1 MARLPKLLPVIL
13 AMGLFGPLAGRT
25 VAGEPLASG
34 QLQVQGTRLTLYQ
47 DGDTNDA
54 EQTINVGE
62 AAAVRTC
69 YGGTDAA
76 CGAVEPGDPR
86 VAGLLVLAE
95 LRGPELPEPVAY
107 QTVPGGSFALPG
119 FQQEGDYLLV
129 NIRLVRADTHE
140 LVGLAEPAAAVL
152 HVRQILLASATVTR
166 LTLADL
172 EARGITL
179 SQQNFQAYNFAVGFA
194 IQGSIVS
201 IDMPVVFEGA
211 GVVGLLS
218 PPSVSLEGVPEDLRP
233 VVGRWQPPQIVPFSL
248 ELTGEGG
255 LERED
260 EETGG
265 PPDYPL
271 FGAIVIPGTISFLN
285 QFFDAKLI
293 VANGAPA
300 DSGAVL
306 SNVTGTLRLPSG
318 NVLRLAQTDP
328 PVMAGQAVP
337 VVGAEGVRSL
347 QAGKQGTAAWT
358 VEGLTAGTHALRIDI
373 AADLERPGRS
383 ILPLAGSTQA
393 AVEVVDA
400 RFHLTFSHPDVVRED
415 EDYSLFVTV
424 TNMSRAEQSLI
435 TVAIEDQR
443 ITGAHKAAELADPER
458 CTLNPLQCTIQT
470 LLPGQSETLEF
481 RLVADIT
488 GEVVA
493 TTYQSTSVNA
503 QGSIQLRT
511 GVGLLGIPLSPA
523 SLILPRFSDRLKT
536 PFLPSDGFHRA
547 NMRFLGLAY
556 SLAVAPAG
564 TAPNGLPHV
573 IKSDVQRQAVNLAEA
588 GQRTWLGD
596 ETLRSLEVLALD
608 LLGNRHPLE
617 EMDALRRAIGQ
628 KLGPASQASSLGEV
642 IRTFQQEQNLDA
654 MDLFS
659 HFVETAS
666 YCPPFV
672 AVALSPSSNALR
684 PELEIRRSVPS
695 GQQVLAFAS
704 DQASAVRSLPYGEI
718 LAIQGYPGGPASA
731 ELAIVGHA
739 SSEAQGEPYQL
750 VLRNLTDQPQAGT
763 LELIVPDGDSGTF
776 RRVSYGAIEVPPHTV
791 FVVVVGSAVPSSG
804 GFSILRPDGSVPA
817 GVPSPVVSPVVLSPF
832 KLIGSRQDFSG
843 TSTSD
848 RYSYGMAVTY
858 LFNRPPAKT
867 LATNPA
873 AFGIRSS
880 FSGLD
885 VNSVPV
891 SRTSTK
897 VGRAAFF
904 QDDERVVILRYSS
917 PVSALLE
924 GGDPLVVHEHMLD
937 TEAIRDR
944 WDNALDDAGSPV
956 NIEVSP
962 LHTGALVDGR
972 VVHGTGQPAAGAT
985 VQLLRVRRTERG
997 GNVMDVV
1004 AEQITGADG
1013 GFYFDFIEEPARH
1026 GRVEPGFFLRA
1037 TVPPGA
1043 DPVLEPAQVSEVN
1056 SIVRLYN
1063 RLAHVNIALL
1073 GRGHLTGHL
1082 RYLGGSPVVGGT
1094 VTAVSTLFREM
1105 KSVAVGEDGVFTIG
1119 GMPVGPITL
1128 TGSDQDQF
1136 RVFATV
1142 GIERPGDTVNVE
1154 LEIQREEEKP
1164 PTFGE
1169 VAGVVRLLLA
1179 DGSTAPVGGADVA
1192 VYAQG
1197 GVVGTSTTGTD
1208 GSFWVSKVPTGQ
1220 VTIQAAS
1227 WQVSRS
1233 PALTDVN
1240 LSEGQVARV
1249 TLTLAQNPVR
1259 SVTGRVL
1266 LADPVG
1272 GGLVPVQGAAVFI
1285 EGPGTFSYSLPD
1297 GTFRLDGVPG
1307 QGGGAPA
1314 YRLKAIDTQRK
1325 LQGEVPLPL
1334 ILPDSPEVI
1343 QAPDI
1348 ILEEMT
1354 GGVDGVVLDPLGRPC
1369 GGVKVVIFPY
1379 AEKSAGADGRFSF
1392 DRIGI
1397 GQQTVVAHVGNGLM
1411 PGKIGY
1417 FGEATTRV
1425 VFAGHRSFVTVRL
1438 RGGGAVSLV
1447 TKTATSPGIMSM
1459 VAYNMTWY
1467 NARRY
1472 EIGGMPEWKE
1482 ASTDQ
1487 NGRLELAVP
1496 VGRYSIR
1503 AYNPFHG
1510 LREIVSD
1517 VEYPGQVKTHEIVF
1531 QELSTVRGVVVDV
1544 DGATPVPGA
1553 EVSMATSTLL
1563 PQKQYADALGR
1574 FQYELVPP
1582 GNVVV
1587 TAKAT
1592 IGTVER
1598 VGRQTTGSQQP
1609 GQTFDVTVRLKAQGT
1624 VVGQVVQ
1631 RTGDQ
1636 LVPVANAHFYV
1647 SEHEFPF
1654 RTLPGRSEWLFT
1666 DDDGRFSVSHVF
1678 AGRVTVTA
1686 RHPELH
1692 NEQGSAEG
1700 VLTTDWEVVDVGQV
1714 EIKHEVGSIIVTV
1727 RDPASGAVVPDCQ
1740 VSLGVD
1746 KTVTDADGRARF
1758 DALSLWTH
1766 DIYAF
1771 HAPTGRSGLARGVSL
1786 STPGQVL
1793 EVTVYLEARGEVQ
1806 GHVFDDVGKTQPVPG
1821 ASVSLTGG
1829 GVGGS
1834 LTALATTSGVPE
1846 TLGHFEFGGIPAG
1859 HFDLMAWTSTSQR
1872 KARGSVELTATAP
1885 LGVVDLVFER
1895 IGDLNIRV
1903 FEKLQAG
1910 LAELNPSGHVLSVS
1924 VVQDCI
1930 SLPLRCAYAF
1940 TQVEPGVPAPN
1951 HLFQFADLLTDRA
1964 VDVSVEEYDG
1974 EQRRGHLYLASI
1986 ADGQGTTSNPIP
1998 VVLEPR
2004 GVVRVAVRDAA
2015 GNLIPGVPVV
2025 VALASSRWS
2034 TTVMTGSDGKATAL
2048 GVPAG
2053 QLSVSASLAGQSA
2066 TASAFLEFDDQI
2078 LDVSVQLSA
2087 AASAHGIVY
2096 QPVSG
2101 DHVGAG
2107 TTLVPQPRALATLHD
2122 AQGQSHVAIAG
2133 DDGVYHFSGLPLGTY
2148 SLEICDYTCEAVARV
2163 AGVLS
2168 GPHGTD
2174 QELPAVV
2181 LDAVPPQVLAINPA
2195 PGLEGVSRVA
2205 AVEIVFSELLEPSVL
2220 PVGSASGLFSVTS
2233 VSGTTP
2239 AGLWT
2244 AMEDA
2249 EGRQVVRFE
2258 PSAPYENLTWYGVT
2272 IAGGQQGVR
2281 DRSGRLLKQFGNV
2294 GSSFKTSDTIGPA
2307 VIGTEPSLL
2316 RPVPPLGTIRVDFNE
2331 AVVVGDEGLDGDGT
2345 DDAAEL
2351 FWERN
2356 DGVGGVAWQVYPV
2369 ALYLTRGGFSLA
2381 VQPHTGLDLTGDT
2394 GRRYLRVEHV
2404 DDSRGNPMPAWERT
2418 FRIYDSHP
2426 PVVAVSFPAGAP
2438 TGVLSAGTSYSL
2450 IPVLSELD
2458 DLSPLNPGGDVDRV
2472 EYFLSEPMVGA
2483 VPAYSAVTWP
2493 FAFGFV
2499 AAYSGSGT
2507 DPSPLSVWVRVTDTS
2522 TNQSNLARLDMQVLP
2537 NQAPTVGSVV
2547 TTAIVPVP
2555 GAPYPGS
2562 TIRVTVNGPADPDG
2576 ALLTLIVAL
2585 VPVSGG
2591 SPVLALPAQSVA
2603 RPPSGSWT
2611 DLGPLEYDL
2620 VIPLTAAEGTA
2631 LVARVTAID
2640 SRGASGSADSTSFL
2654 VADDQ
2659 APPTIEG
2666 PVARKPG
2673 HPATSLY
2680 YIGET
2685 IVLELRA
2692 RDTETA
2698 VSSVSLSFSEH
2709 FAPQV
2714 ATLVAG
2720 STNLY
2725 RTPELVVPEI
2735 SGEVAITA
2743 TAEAVDFGGN
2753 PASGATTFTISP
2765 TADPYAPVAEWLTP
2779 WEGAAW
2785 PASYTSVIPSQ
2796 AGSWLLLRLRATDLD
2811 LSGGEVVPGGVSS
2824 VKLRG
2829 PVYTVGTI
2837 ELATDWTVATRL
2849 LVDGVPS
2856 DIWELPW
2863 LMPNG
2868 VTAGAWLPFESR
2880 VSDLGANV
2888 VTRSVRMQAAPFR
2901 KVYEGAHTAVLPSD
2915 PMLSPGG
2922 AVAGG
2927 VFLLDGAVVSLYPQ
2941 EVPTL
2946 RSLPALHLYAGGEV
2960 TGETVAAH
2968 PSKLTVPEI
2977 TSPTSP
2983 ILYYPLELQI
2993 SETVGVGH
3001 GASLDV
3007 SSRGL
3012 LGGTPS
3018 QSVALP
3024 GTTPA
3029 QPGAGG
3035 SHGGRGWF
3043 GSPGGWERDDL
3054 LAPGSAYDSVREPHL
3069 PGSGGGW
3076 QDAGPVPGGTGGGVI
3091 RLLAAGA
3098 TVHLAGELVADGG
3111 EGPPTAG
3118 GTGGGA
3124 GGTVF
3129 LDAGRLEGPGHINA
3143 NGGKGQND
3151 QITGGGGGGR
3161 VSIRYR
3167 ELGAGLNLSAN
3178 TSVEGGLHSGGASG
3192 GGGYLGGAGTVFWQ
3206 QVDPVTGQPLGTGN
3220 LLVANPI
3227 GNPAALTPLP
3237 ALGTGEV
3244 LDADPVARTI
3254 TLSVPQVKGEIVGES
3269 VVIGAPG
3276 ESDRVWKI
3284 IGHETVLHGGD
3295 PATKL
3300 TVFAGETD
3308 MQSVAGALAGGQTVT
3323 FLGQSHFASVLVRGA
3338 ARLVT
3343 DGNLEIGDE
3352 TPTLNDRASI
3362 TLSDGARVLLRSEG
3376 PSISLTPN
3384 PAAGSAILVG
3394 SSIAAPWEAGSQVGL
3409 RKVTR
3414 EWALTGGPQVTYFP
3428 TQPTSGGDSGL
3439 TLSVP
3444 STSPPGQATMTL
3456 AALDWAGRTTSLSQS
3471 WQVMPNT
3478 PPTGTV
3484 AFAAGTPTVVYQGAT
3499 VPVQVLAS
3507 DAEGL
3512 AQVGLVVAG
3521 PATATPAVVAVS
3533 GTQATTDFNLTVMP
3547 TADPGASIAV
3557 SAALTDTSGSL
3568 ATVGPLTLSVVA
3580 DTDPPTQSVQSVTPG
3595 AQVLPAETI
3604 RVTMSASD
3612 NSGLASMT
3620 FTLTGAGSANGQEV
3634 RALSGTTSQQTFTK
3648 KVPSDLADGTQVT
3661 LGVVT
3666 ADTCGHTAADSLTF
3680 TVLNDQPPSGTMTV
3694 SPATEVLPNHAVGV
3708 TVNAQDDHGLKVATV
3723 SLSGAHSA
3731 SQSQSHAPTYPTTIQ
3746 FTPSFRLPIGIP
3758 SGGQLH
3764 VDSTLEDSAQRT
3776 TTLPRQT
3783 LTVLPDTVTPTI
3795 QQATPSAGAVVSE
3808 GQLVT
3813 FRFNIQDDVGIET
3826 AALVVGSG
3834 QPLELGANTSQLT
3847 NTTWTG
3853 FVTASWRAPDVEV
3866 ATTVPYE
3873 LTLQDTGGHSASTQ
3887 GTLTVNPVN
3896 NATAPKFTL
3905 DCPGAGDAV
3914 SAGTSR
3920 PLRFSITDTDRIHSY
3935 SIFINGAPLVE
3946 AVTVDATTWDVYQSW
3961 QVPSTAQPGDVFVV
3975 RYEARDYAGNVGF
3988 LELDL
3993 HVPVGW
3999 VLNGSQTVEAQYSEP
4014 IILKSGIFTVPG
4026 DTLTVPALTLVGAV
4040 LQGQTGQSLRVVV
4053 SGDLVVSCGSRI
4065 DHSGRGYEGGNA
4077 SSPNGTAPPE
4087 VASATPDFGGSHG
4100 GVGLGGN
4107 VQGASGEVHDS
4118 VFEPRWAGAGAS
4130 YEDYPTGRGGGAV
4143 LIDARNTVLNGSIEA
4158 RGDSASNQYE
4168 DRAAG
4173 GTIRV
4178 QGQALRGIGTMSA
4191 TGAGSLVY
4199 YTSPHDGAGGGGRVA
4214 LTVADLSGFDPA
4226 TQADASGGCAYSYNA
4241 YNYVNNRGCAG
4252 AGTVFSK
4259 AATDTHGKLL
4269 VRQWPYAS
4277 WTSLTAMPL
4286 IGSHSVG
4293 LVQVDATD
4301 PTALW
4306 IEPADLDA
4314 RFDLGVEGMWVRT
4327 SAGDFRVIGQD
4338 SRRRIKLG
4346 AAAGSVNSGDAFE
4359 GVYKLDSLV
4368 LSGELTVAFSDR
4380 AEIGTVQTN
4389 NGAVYWVNLDDPVV
4403 DLTKIAVSFAG
4414 QHFQVVGQEG
4424 ALSDQT
4430 GLGKLKAKNLSTNVE
4445 VETTGIGS
4453 NGSFTLTLPTDWD
4466 APAEIQL
4473 TAIDSHP
4480 VRPRQATATIGL
4492 LPANTGAPVLQ
4503 PSLIVIRTVGT
4514 FGVEG
4519 QAGAASDP
4527 DGLCLAVATNLTTLE
4542 SKAATPFS
4550 SGSFSVSGL
4559 SGSAGDLIQIAVSD
4573 CHGDPLTTTLT
4584 LGALPAND
4592 GPPTIVSSLVGLY
4605 AATGKFWV
4613 RGQPGAVASLD
4624 GLRSL
4629 QVRNVTRGTSR
4640 GAGYWGSD
4648 GAFAATEAP
4657 LASQAGDLIRLEAS
4671 DDFGAPL
4678 TATADIGALPA
4689 NAGPPAVD
4697 LSRVALQAAGGSLRV
4712 NAQTYAV
4719 MDPDGVTSAV
4729 LKNQTRGFS
4738 ITLTLSNGGF
4748 YVTLPATWL
4757 TGDLVQI
4764 EAKDGHP
4771 AQLTALVDLG
4781 ALPGNAGPPNVD
4793 VSKITV
4799 DTNQGRYRIQGGS
4812 GAVIDPDGIVSVGIR
4827 NVPRAQ
4833 VVSVSFYSGG
4843 SLGLTTLPVDWQ
4855 AGELLQLEA
4864 KDGHPV
4870 PQTAVVD
4877 LGALP
4882 ADAGGPT
4889 IDIAK
4894 VVVGF
4899 QSRRF
4904 RVNGYTGAVLDPDGV
4919 QLVNVVNVT
4928 RNQSVSATQVY
4939 SGGGFSVVTLPV
4951 EWLGGEGLRL
4961 EAKDWHPNP
4970 MTTSADIGT
4979 LPTNAGPPVI
4989 DSGLLHTAATPPTY
5003 TTNTFRGHPGTV
5015 TDPDQPIEI
5024 HLRNLRS
5031 GAEETF
5037 TLANDGG
5044 FLAEFASEPGDTI
5057 EMTATDGHPQ
5067 SQSAMVQFVRNSIPS
5082 VNAVRIEVQY
5092 VGPDA
5097 GRSLGAGYDVTVHGD
5112 AVADE
5117 QPPFSLTF
5125 GRDNNQ
5131 DGEFDA
5137 QFGGGSFTP
5146 GSDAVFRLAGDGPL
5160 PGDRLLVQVE
5170 DSHASERMWKRV
5182 ELGALPPD
5190 NYGPPTIDAGK
5201 VSFRWTG
5208 GVMHMVGSAQA
5219 VVDPD
5224 TPISLLATNSRT
5236 NGSTSGQALADG
5248 SFDLTVEGAEG
5259 DVFLLRAT
5267 DGHTSPLSAEAS
5279 IGPVGT
5285 NTPPA
5290 FSVGRIHYSWISQA
5304 ELRLVG
5310 DPQAVTDVDTPIS
5323 LVATNQTTTTQY
5335 TGQADADGSFN
5346 MAIEGLPG
5354 HEFSLKATDSHPQ
5367 SLFTEI
5373 PIGPVPERVNT
5384 KPVVTL
5390 ARLHLTWVDSV
5401 LHLTGDPEAVV
5412 DPDRPVNLLATNQ
5425 QTGAAVSGEAAAD
5438 GSFDLEV
5445 TGEPGEVFRLKAT
5458 DSHAQPESEDVEAG
5472 SVPDRPD
5479 AAPVIR
5485 PDRISFAKIGGALYL
5500 VGHQQAVVDPDQ
5512 PVMLVARNDVTLAE
5526 YPGQAEADGSFSIPI
5541 QGEGGQAFT
5550 LRATDSQEPALWS
5563 EVSVGTVPWPNTE
5576 PDIDPGLIHLEWVN
5590 GVLHMRGEQ
5599 DAVLDPDAPIQLV
5612 ARNEDSQI
5620 TFNGQVAAEG
5630 AFDLVV
5636 VGETGDLF
5644 TLTATDSHMEPLS
5657 RTEEIGEVP
5666 ERPNTAPQ
5674 VDRAKVRFVH
5684 ESGQPVRIVCDA
5696 GAVVDLDWPVHVE
5709 LFDET
5714 QVGVYVDIWI
5724 DSIEAFEVAV
5734 DAASGDYFKLVATDS
5749 HPQWLATTEEHLGPV
5764 PVPNDSAPQIDTTR
5778 MHLAWDSD
5786 GRLHLAGD
5794 GGAVSDPDQPVTVA
5808 GVDRFTQRAFA
5819 GEAGTGGSFDL
5830 VLEAE
5835 PGHVIVV
5842 RATDGHVQ
5850 PMSSEGDVGFVPDRP
5865 EGSPKVRLER
5875 ISIVNAGANP
5885 IQVVGEPGALDDPD
5899 RPLQV
5904 VVSNTTVS
5912 GDVVGSAAEDGSFS
5926 LTVQAAAGDFLQLA
5940 VTDSQPLTTRA
5951 SLGPVPEPGKP
5962 TLRPGLV
5969 YLHLLGAGFQ
5979 VVGDSG
5985 AVMAGDG
5992 TVTVTVTAESGG
6004 AWTSAVLPDG
6014 SFRVSLPVMSHEQLS
6029 VVARDADSDASN
6041 EVRLEAWVGYDGW
6054 YHLGM
6059 NVAGHSVTKL
6069 SEGRIA
6075 ILDNGQTVTQLVGW
6089 GEVNQDRLLG
6099 GLSAAQ
6105 DVVFNHRLYNPGPP
6119 EDLYRN
6125 LMALDQGSIVGWSQA
6140 GDPAARVKRTL
6151 QLSAAGTLKRANTRG
6166 DEVLV
6171 AGEEPEGLRFFRLGL
6186 PVLDDTSLMLACGG
6200 GVITADLPGVR
6211 RILEL
6216 SAGPGGVVGVVT
6228 DDPSAE
6234 LWLVDVAVPGAVT
6247 SLGTVDLD
6255 GLAVPTWATW
6265 DSGSLILARAG
6276 GQVEIWRWVSS
6287 SGMQLF
6293 ASWQAQEGAPTAAN
6307 FVGDQLFVGL
6317 DSGKIVQVSL
6327 QDPISPLV
6335 IGSSALSGPVVSMS
6349 RDGQVQYVALQGE
6362 LFRDEVSELPPS
6374 VMPERVAWGHGTDG
6388 QSQGRSWVTVAG
6400 GEGDQGWLFDA
6411 RLFWGNG
6418 ELESRIGLY
6427 ERRTINEDLSSPPS
6441 IVGVSNSRVPSS
6453 PYSPW
6458 TTGWRGFDNPRH
6470 LEYSL
6475 GLHFDPPTG
6484 CATNLATAAGS
6495 ATEDLRVI
6503 FTVTAASGQA
6513 DATYGYAVEGS
6524 AETGVTTLPTN
6535 GAVVEL
6541 FLYRNDIVVL
6551 DNGISGW
6558 ATHPDH
6564 NGDQRAPTPIGG
6576 FAAIDLFG
6584 TAPVSKGVLAQ
6595 ERVIAVGGDPLSLAI
6610 VRLTPPTLVP
6620 GNIEITVLRNGQSAT
6635 DVLPNLAGAIVD
6647 LAADGEYIWLLTDQ
6661 NGTYRVYRYHFS
6673 ENPAESPGL
6682 DHEVALAPGATPV
6695 AIGLRQSD
6703 ETHDEGYAVAIVR
6716 QGFGVE
6722 LRGDDLGFLSST
6734 RVPGEAVDFTWDR
6747 WLLLGDFGVAELEGP
6762 NASPAV
6768 SFVKSNAWNPGKAVR
6783 GADRIVTPE
6792 GPTW

>member
-1 MARLPKLLPVIL
+1 MARLPKLLQVVL
-13 AMGLFGPLAGRT
+13 AIGLSGPLASRA
-25 VAGEPLASG
+25 VAGEPLAFG

-47 DGDTNDA
+47 DGNSNDA

-95 LRGPELPEPVAY
+95 LRGPELPDPVAY

-119 FQQEGDYLLV
+119 FQQEGDYWLV
-129 NIRLVRADTHE
+129 NIRLVRADTRE
-140 LVGLAEPAAAVL
+140 LVGLAEPAVAVL

-179 SQQNFQAYNFAVGFA
+179 SQQSFQAYNFAVGFA
-194 IQGSIVS
+194 IQGSIVT

-218 PPSVSLEGVPEDLRP
+218 PPAVSLEGVPEDLRP
-233 VVGRWQPPQIVPFSL
+233 VIGRWQPPQIVPFSL
-248 ELTGEGG
+248 ERTGEGG

-260 EETGG
+260 EEPGG
-265 PPDYPL
+265 PPEYPL

-285 QFFDAKLI
+285 QFFDTKLI

-306 SNVTGTLRLPSG
+306 SNVTGTLRLPPG

-337 VVGAEGVRSL
+337 VVGADGVRSL
-347 QAGKQGTAAWT
+347 QAGRQGTAAWT

-383 ILPLAGSTQA
+383 ILSLAGSTQA

-424 TNMSRAEQSLI
+424 TNMSRADQNLI
-435 TVAIEDQR
+435 AVAIEDER
-443 ITGAHKAAELADPER
+443 ITGAHKATELADPENCTLSPFR
-458 CTLNPLQCTIQT
+458 CTIPT
-470 LLPGQSETLEF
+470 LRPGQSETLEF

-523 SLILPRFSDRLKT
+523 SLILPRFSDRLK
-536 PFLPSDGFHRA
+536 PPYLPVDGFYRA

-564 TAPNGLPHV
+564 SAPNGLPHV
-573 IKSDVQRQAVNLAEA
+573 IKSDVQRQAIDLAEA

-642 IRTFQQEQNLDA
+642 IRTLQQEQNLDA
-654 MDLFS
+654 MALFS
-659 HFVETAS
+659 HLVETAS

-672 AVALSPSSNALR
+672 AAALAPSGTAPR
-684 PELEIRRSVPS
+684 PDLEIRRSVPA
-695 GQQVLAFAS
+695 GQQVLAFPS

-731 ELAIVGHA
+731 ELALVGHV
-739 SSEAQGEPYQL
+739 STQAQGEPYQL
-750 VLRNLTDQPQAGT
+750 VLRNLTDQPQAGS
-763 LELIVPDGDSGTF
+763 LELIVPDGESGAF
-776 RRVSYGAIEVPPHTV
+776 RRVSYGAIDVPPHTV
-791 FVVVVGSAVPSSG
+791 FVVVVGATVPSSG
-804 GFSILRPDGSVPA
+804 GFSILLPDGSAPT
-817 GVPSPVVSPVVLSPF
+817 GVPSPVISPIALAPF

-843 TSTSD
+843 TSTQE

-891 SRTSTK
+891 SKVNTK

-937 TEAIRDR
+937 TNAIRDR

-956 NIEVSP
+956 NIEESP

-972 VVHGTGQPAAGAT
+972 VVHGTGQPAGGAT
-985 VQLLRVRRTERG
+985 VQLLRVRRTKGG

-1004 AEQITGADG
+1004 AEQMTGADG
-1013 GFYFDFIEEPARH
+1013 GFYFDFVEEPTRH
-1026 GRVEPGFFLRA
+1026 GMIEPGFFLRA
-1037 TVPPGA
+1037 IVPAGT
-1043 DPVLEPAQVSEVN
+1043 DPILESAQVSEV
-1056 SIVRLYN
+1056 SSMVRLYN

-1082 RYLGGSPVVGGT
+1082 RYLGGGPVAGGT

-1105 KSVAVGEDGVFTIG
+1105 KSVAVAEDGSFTIG

-1142 GIERPGDTVNVE
+1142 GIEHPGDTVNVE

-1208 GSFWVSKVPTGQ
+1208 GSFWVPKVPTGQ
-1220 VTIQAAS
+1220 VAVQAAS

-1249 TLTLAQNPVR
+1249 TLTLAQSPIR

-1272 GGLVPVQGAAVFI
+1272 GGLTPVQGAAVFI
-1285 EGPGTFSYSLPD
+1285 EGPGTYSYSLPD
-1297 GTFRLDGVPG
+1297 GTYRLDGVPG
-1307 QGGGAPA
+1307 QGSGAPA
-1314 YRLKAIDTQRK
+1314 YQLKAIDTQRK

-1354 GGVDGVVLDPLGRPC
+1354 GGVDGVVLDPLGRPY

-1379 AEKSAGADGRFSF
+1379 AEKSAGADGHFSF
-1392 DRIGI
+1392 DRVGI

-1417 FGEATTRV
+1417 FGEATTSV
-1425 VFAGHRSFVTVRL
+1425 VFAGHRPFVTVRL
-1438 RGGGAVSLV
+1438 RGGGVVSLV
-1447 TKTATSPGIMSM
+1447 TKTATSPGILSM
-1459 VAYNMTWY
+1459 VAYNLTWY
-1467 NARRY
+1467 NVGRY

-1482 ASTDQ
+1482 VSTDQ

-1510 LREIVSD
+1510 MREIVGD
-1517 VEYPGQVKTHEIVF
+1517 VEYPGQLKTHEIVF

-1563 PQKQYADALGR
+1563 PQKQYTDALGR

-1582 GNVVV
+1582 GNVVL

-1598 VGRQTTGSQQP
+1598 VGLQVTGSQQP

-1624 VVGQVVQ
+1624 VTGQVV
-1631 RTGDQ
+1631 RRDGGQ

-1654 RTLPGRSEWLFT
+1654 RVLPGRSEWLFT
-1666 DDDGRFSVSHVF
+1666 DEDGRFSVSHVF

-1692 NEQGSAEG
+1692 NEQGSGEG

-1727 RDPASGAVVPDCQ
+1727 RDPATGAVVPDCQ

-1746 KTVTDADGRARF
+1746 KAVTDADGRARF
-1758 DALSLWTH
+1758 DALSLWPH

-1771 HAPTGRSGLARGVSL
+1771 HAPTGRSGLVRGATL

-1793 EVTVYLEARGEVQ
+1793 EATLYLEARGEVQ
-1806 GHVFDDVGKTQPVPG
+1806 GHVFDDIGKSQPVPG
-1821 ASVSLTGG
+1821 ASVSLTGS

-1859 HFDLMAWTSTSQR
+1859 HFDLLAWTSTSQR
-1872 KARGSVELTATAP
+1872 RARGSVELTATAP

-1895 IGDLNIRV
+1895 IGDLSIRV

-1910 LAELNPSGHVLSVS
+1910 LVELNPASHVLSVS
-1924 VVQDCI
+1924 VVQGCVGPD
-1930 SLPLRCAYAF
+1930 CAYSF

-1974 EQRRGHLYLASI
+1974 EQRRGHVYLASI
-1986 ADGQGTTSNPIP
+1986 ADGQGTASNPIT
-1998 VVLEPR
+1998 VVLDPR
-2004 GVVRVAVRDAA
+2004 GVVRVAVRDAT
-2015 GNLIPGVPVV
+2015 GSLIPGAPVV
-2025 VALASSRWS
+2025 VTLANSRWS
-2034 TTVMTGSDGKATAL
+2034 TTVVTGSDGIATAL

-2053 QLSVSASLAGQSA
+2053 QLSVSASLAGQSG
-2066 TASAFLEFDDQI
+2066 TVSGLLEFDDQV
-2078 LDVSVQLSA
+2078 LEVSVQLSA

-2107 TTLVPQPRALATLHD
+2107 TSLVPQPRALATLHD

-2133 DDGVYHFSGLPLGTY
+2133 DDGVYRFSGLPLGTY
-2148 SLEICDYTCEAVARV
+2148 SLEICDYTCEALARV
-2163 AGVLS
+2163 AGALS

-2174 QELPAVV
+2174 QELPSVV

-2205 AVEIVFSELLEPSVL
+2205 AVEIVFSELLEPSIL
-2220 PVGSASGLFSVTS
+2220 PGGSASGLFSVTS

-2244 AMEDA
+2244 AVEDA

-2281 DRSGRLLKQFGNV
+2281 DRAGRLLKQFGNV

-2331 AVVVGDEGLDGDGT
+2331 AVVIGDEGLDGDGT

-2356 DGVGGVAWQVYPV
+2356 DGAGGVAWQVYPV
-2369 ALYLTRGGFSLA
+2369 VLYLTRGGFSLA
-2381 VQPHTGLDLTGDT
+2381 MQPHTGLDLTGDT
-2394 GRRYLRVEHV
+2394 GRRRLRVDHI
-2404 DDSRGNPMPAWERT
+2404 DDFRGNPMPVWEQI
-2418 FRIYDSHP
+2418 FRIYDSHSP
-2426 PVVAVSFPAGAP
+2426 IVDVSFPAGAP

-2458 DLSPLNPGGDVDRV
+2458 DLSPQNPGGDVDRV

-2483 VPAYSAVTWP
+2483 VPAYTAVTYP
-2493 FAFGFV
+2493 FAFTFV
-2499 AAYSGSGT
+2499 AAYGGSGT
-2507 DPSPLSVWVRVTDTS
+2507 DPSPLSIWVRVTDTS
-2522 TNQSNLARLDMQVLP
+2522 TNQSNLARLDMQTLP
-2537 NQAPTVGSVV
+2537 NQAPTIGSVV
-2547 TTAIVPVP
+2547 AAAMAPVS

-2562 TIRVTVNGPADPDG
+2562 TIRVTVAGSADPDG
-2576 ALLTLIVAL
+2576 ALLTVVVAL
-2585 VPVSGG
+2585 VPASGG
-2591 SPVLALPAQSVA
+2591 NPVAILPAQSVA
-2603 RPPSGSWT
+2603 RPPSGSWA
-2611 DLGPLEYDL
+2611 DMSPLEYDL

-2631 LVARVTAID
+2631 LIARATVTD
-2640 SRGASGSADSTSFL
+2640 SRGASGSADSISFL
-2654 VADDQ
+2654 VVDDQ

-2714 ATLVAG
+2714 ATLIAG

-2743 TAEAVDFGGN
+2743 TAEAADFGGN
-2753 PASGATTFTISP
+2753 VASGATTFTISP

-2785 PASYTSVIPSQ
+2785 PASYTSVIPTQ

-2811 LSGGEVVPGGVSS
+2811 LGGGEVVPGSISS
-2824 VKLRG
+2824 VKVRG
-2829 PVYTVGTI
+2829 PVNNAGTI
-2837 ELATDWTVATRL
+2837 ELATDWTGATRL

-2863 LMPNG
+2863 LIPDG
-2868 VTAGAWLPFESR
+2868 VTAGTWLPFEAR

-2915 PMLSPGG
+2915 SMLGPGG

-2941 EVPTL
+2941 EGPTL
-2946 RSLPALHLYAGGEV
+2946 RLLPALHLYAGGEV
-2960 TGETVAAH
+2960 TGETVGAH

-3012 LGGTPS
+3012 LGSTPS
-3018 QSVALP
+3018 QSVVLP

-3054 LAPGSAYDSVREPHL
+3054 LAPGSVYDSVREPHL

-3076 QDAGPVPGGTGGGVI
+3076 QDAGSVPGGTGGGVI

-3098 TVHLAGELVADGG
+3098 TVHLAGELIADGG
-3111 EGPPTAG
+3111 EGPLTAG
-3118 GTGGGA
+3118 GAGGGA

-3129 LDAGRLEGPGHINA
+3129 LDAGRLEGSGRVSA
-3143 NGGKGQND
+3143 NGGRGHSNNL
-3151 QITGGGGGGR
+3151 TGGGGGGR
-3161 VSIRYR
+3161 ISVRYR
-3167 ELGAGLNLSAN
+3167 ELGAGLALSAN
-3178 TSVEGGLHSGGASG
+3178 TSVAGGQNDQGHSW
-3192 GGGYLGGAGTVFWQ
+3192 GGAGTVFWQ
-3206 QVDPVTGQPLGTGN
+3206 RLDSVTGQPLGSGN
-3220 LLVANPI
+3220 LLVAN
-3227 GNPAALTPLP
+3227 GSAYPAALTPLP

-3244 LDADPVARTI
+3244 VDVDPVARTI
-3254 TLSVPQVKGEIVGES
+3254 TLPVPQMEGEIVGES
-3269 VVIGAPG
+3269 VVVGIVG
-3276 ESDRVWKI
+3276 EPDRVWEI
-3284 IGHETVLHGGD
+3284 TGQETVLHEGN
-3295 PATKL
+3295 PATRL
-3300 TVFAGETD
+3300 AVLADEASV
-3308 MQSVAGALAGGQTVT
+3308 QSVAGALAGGQTVT
-3323 FLGQSHFASVLVRGA
+3323 FLGRSHFASVSARGA

-3343 DGNLEIGDE
+3343 DDDLEIGDE

-3362 TLSDGARVLLRSEG
+3362 TLADGARVLLRSEG

-3384 PAAGSAILVG
+3384 PAAGSAVLVG
-3394 SSIAAPWEAGSQVGL
+3394 SSIAAPWTAGSQIGL
-3409 RKVTR
+3409 RKVTQ
-3414 EWALTGGPQVTYFP
+3414 EWALAGGPQVTYFP
-3428 TQPTSGGDSGL
+3428 TQPASGGDSGCR
-3439 TLSVP
+3439 LSIPP
-3444 STSPPGQATMTL
+3444 SAPPGQATSTHTVT
-3456 AALDWAGRTTSLSQS
+3456 DWAGRSSSISSS
-3471 WQVMPNT
+3471 WQVQSNS
-3478 PPTGTV
+3478 PPTGSLAFAPGAPAV
-3484 AFAAGTPTVVYQGAT
+3484 AFQGAT
-3499 VPVQVLAS
+3499 VGVEVSAQ

-3512 AQVGLVVAG
+3512 LQIALSVNGLAVPSPAIALVTGTSATRAFAVTVA
-3521 PATATPAVVAVS
+3521 
-3533 GTQATTDFNLTVMP
+3533 P
-3547 TADPGASIAV
+3547 TAVPGSPIEIMANVTDSSGAV
-3557 SAALTDTSGSL
+3557 TV
-3568 ATVGPLTLSVVA
+3568 VGPLALDVQA
-3580 DTDPPTQSVQSVTPG
+3580 DTTPPAITTITPSPGQVVTEGQVLQLDFSLEDEASVASVTLTVDG
-3595 AQVLPAETI
+3595 QVIPA
-3604 RVTMSASD
+3604 
-3612 NSGLASMT
+3612 
-3620 FTLTGAGSANGQEV
+3620 TLTG
-3634 RALSGTTSQQTFTK
+3634 
-3648 KVPSDLADGTQVT
+3648 
-3661 LGVVT
+3661 
-3666 ADTCGHTAADSLTF
+3666 
-3680 TVLNDQPPSGTMTV
+3680 
-3694 SPATEVLPNHAVGV
+3694 
-3708 TVNAQDDHGLKVATV
+3708 
-3723 SLSGAHSA
+3723 
-3731 SQSQSHAPTYPTTIQ
+3731 
-3746 FTPSFRLPIGIP
+3746 
-3758 SGGQLH
+3758 
-3764 VDSTLEDSAQRT
+3764 SAQ
-3776 TTLPRQT
+3776 P
-3783 LTVLPDTVTPTI
+3783 
-3795 QQATPSAGAVVSE
+3795 
-3808 GQLVT
+3808 
-3813 FRFNIQDDVGIET
+3813 
-3826 AALVVGSG
+3826 G
-3834 QPLELGANTSQLT
+3834 QP
-3847 NTTWTG
+3847 WTG
-3853 FVTASWRAPDVEV
+3853 RARASWRAPVV
-3866 ATTVPYE
+3866 TSPTTVAFSLEARDPVGNSLPTQGTFVVQPE
-3873 LTLQDTGGHSASTQ
+3873 SNPLAPVVTIKCPASGDGVRPGVGVSVVFHLQDTDKIELYTVAVDGTAVYTSPVLNVLSYDGTFWWMPPAGATPGSA
-3887 GTLTVNPVN
+3887 
-3896 NATAPKFTL
+3896 FTIR
-3905 DCPGAGDAV
+3905 V
-3914 SAGTSR
+3914 
-3920 PLRFSITDTDRIHSY
+3920 
-3935 SIFINGAPLVE
+3935 
-3946 AVTVDATTWDVYQSW
+3946 
-3961 QVPSTAQPGDVFVV
+3961 
-3975 RYEARDYAGNVGF
+3975 EARDFAANVRAAEVQ
-3988 LELDL
+3988 LV
-3993 HVPVGW
+3993 VPSGRLLV
-3999 VLNGSQTVEAQYSEP
+3999 GSQTLDMSYAEP
-4014 IILKSGIFTVPG
+4014 LVLAAGTFTVPAG
-4026 DTLTVPALTLVGAV
+4026 GILAPGIRVMADARLVTVPERALSVTVPTAGEVRVDCGGGIDASG
-4040 LQGQTGQSLRVVV
+4040 QGFAGGSSSHPDGSAPDGVVP
-4053 SGDLVVSCGSRI
+4053 SKP
-4065 DHSGRGYEGGNA
+4065 
-4077 SSPNGTAPPE
+4077 SS
-4087 VASATPDFGGSHG
+4087 GGSHG
-4100 GVGLGGN
+4100 G
-4107 VQGASGEVHDS
+4107 QGRAVDGSGPAGETFDS
-4118 VFEPRWAGAGAS
+4118 VYWPALAGGGGSALGS
-4130 YEDYPTGRGGGAV
+4130 STGLRGGGLV
-4143 LIDARNTVLNGSIEA
+4143 TIE
-4158 RGDSASNQYE
+4158 
-4168 DRAAG
+4168 
-4173 GTIRV
+4173 
-4178 QGQALRGIGTMSA
+4178 
-4191 TGAGSLVY
+4191 AGSLVIEGDIHADGESSGMYRGGGGAGGSVRIRATSVAGRGKIDAIGTSNGQWDGELTAGGGGRVAIVAEHLQGFDPTTQVTTSGPGTGTLFLSTSESVHGVLEVGSAGSAKPWTVLPKVGTGQLGTVVDDGQDAWVEPAVGATVDLGVVGMWVRVNGVDYRVKAQQDRQHVLLEGAAGQIQAGQQFEGVYKFDRLKILPGARLEVKDRIEVGEVVDVPAAASLRLHRPLVSPRLVVAGGGISMVGEGTAPSTELNGVCFLEGKVSAEDVTIKAGARVLPEDGGSIRLKAADVLRVEAGARLELWGKGYPGGKKEHLEGHAPPEVGMPSWGAAGSHGGQGSRRALVGSSVSYSGAAGEAYDSIVAPGLGGGGGSVAEDGY
-4199 YTSPHDGAGGGGRVA
+4199 YTGGAGGGSAYLEASAVELDGDVLAQAFNETGDQEAPGAGGSVRIVAGVLRGAGVINAFGGSSQTPYASSRLGAGGGGRVA
-4214 LTVADLSGFDPA
+4214 LEVGSFDGFNPTTQVLFQGGAATGSSGQPIYGGAGTLWLKTSQDQLGELIVDQRLTMTSEVAWTHVPGVGEGVVGSVVVDGTDAWLAPEGGAKVDLGVVGAWVRVAGADYRVKAQTDRQHILLEGAAGALSTGQPYSGVCKFDKVTVRGRARLVIPDPLWEGMVTDIEAGSVLEFGNEDAPVVTTSLFQSSTSLGKYWISAGQGAVSDSHGIGSVVFRNRRTDQKISVTVGSGGSIPA
-4226 TQADASGGCAYSYNA
+4226 TQVPGTPGDEVEAVVTDAHPRPRS
-4241 YNYVNNRGCAG
+4241 
-4252 AGTVFSK
+4252 T
-4259 AATDTHGKLL
+4259 
-4269 VRQWPYAS
+4269 
-4277 WTSLTAMPL
+4277 
-4286 IGSHSVG
+4286 
-4293 LVQVDATD
+4293 
-4301 PTALW
+4301 TALV
-4306 IEPADLDA
+4306 
-4314 RFDLGVEGMWVRT
+4314 GV
-4327 SAGDFRVIGQD
+4327 
-4338 SRRRIKLG
+4338 L
-4346 AAAGSVNSGDAFE
+4346 
-4359 GVYKLDSLV
+4359 
-4368 LSGELTVAFSDR
+4368 
-4380 AEIGTVQTN
+4380 
-4389 NGAVYWVNLDDPVV
+4389 
-4403 DLTKIAVSFAG
+4403 
-4414 QHFQVVGQEG
+4414 
-4424 ALSDQT
+4424 
-4430 GLGKLKAKNLSTNVE
+4430 
-4445 VETTGIGS
+4445 
-4453 NGSFTLTLPTDWD
+4453 
-4466 APAEIQL
+4466 APNA
-4473 TAIDSHP
+4473 
-4480 VRPRQATATIGL
+4480 
-4492 LPANTGAPVLQ
+4492 
-4503 PSLIVIRTVGT
+4503 
-4514 FGVEG
+4514 
-4519 QAGAASDP
+4519 
-4527 DGLCLAVATNLTTLE
+4527 
-4542 SKAATPFS
+4542 
-4550 SGSFSVSGL
+4550 
-4559 SGSAGDLIQIAVSD
+4559 
-4573 CHGDPLTTTLT
+4573 
-4584 LGALPAND
+4584 
-4592 GPPTIVSSLVGLY
+4592 GPPTITPFDVIVEGY
-4605 AATGKFWV
+4605 QGGFRV
-4613 RGQPGAVASLD
+4613 RGNDGAIVDSDGILTASVQNPARSQAVAIST
-4624 GLRSL
+4624 
-4629 QVRNVTRGTSR
+4629 V
-4640 GAGYWGSD
+4640 
-4648 GAFAATEAP
+4648 FASGRFNP
-4657 LASQAGDLIRLEAS
+4657 
-4671 DDFGAPL
+4671 
-4678 TATADIGALPA
+4678 
-4689 NAGPPAVD
+4689 
-4697 LSRVALQAAGGSLRV
+4697 
-4712 NAQTYAV
+4712 
-4719 MDPDGVTSAV
+4719 
-4729 LKNQTRGFS
+4729 
-4738 ITLTLSNGGF
+4738 
-4748 YVTLPATWL
+4748 VTLPAAWQV
-4757 TGDLVQI
+4757 GDLLRI

-4771 AQLTALVDLG
+4771 AQAVALVDIG
-4781 ALPGNAGPPNVD
+4781 AIPANLGPPAIDPTKVIIEIYQKRFRVRGD
-4793 VSKITV
+4793 V
-4799 DTNQGRYRIQGGS
+4799 
-4812 GAVIDPDGIVSVGIR
+4812 GAILDPDGTMSASIINQARSQSLAISKVFDNGAF
-4827 NVPRAQ
+4827 NW
-4833 VVSVSFYSGG
+4833 VV
-4843 SLGLTTLPVDWQ
+4843 LPTDWQ
-4855 AGELLQLEA
+4855 GGELLQVEA
-4864 KDGHPV
+4864 KDGHPN
-4870 PQTAVVD
+4870 QASRTE
-4877 LGALP
+4877 
-4882 ADAGGPT
+4882 
-4889 IDIAK
+4889 DI
-4894 VVVGF
+4894 
-4899 QSRRF
+4899 
-4904 RVNGYTGAVLDPDGV
+4904 RV
-4919 QLVNVVNVT
+4919 
-4928 RNQSVSATQVY
+4928 
-4939 SGGGFSVVTLPV
+4939 LPV
-4951 EWLGGEGLRL
+4951 NLGPPIVDQGLL
-4961 EAKDWHPNP
+4961 YTA
-4970 MTTSADIGT
+4970 
-4979 LPTNAGPPVI
+4979 AGPPGYVA
-4989 DSGLLHTAATPPTY
+4989 DS
-5003 TTNTFRGHPGTV
+5003 FRGHPGTV
-5015 TDPDQPIEI
+5015 SDLEGPVSV
-5024 HLRNLRS
+5024 HLRNLR
-5031 GAEETF
+5031 
-5037 TLANDGG
+5037 TLAEATANVNPDGG
-5044 FLAEFASEPGDTI
+5044 FVIGLTSEPGDTI
-5057 EMTATDGHPQ
+5057 ELTATDSHPQ
-5067 SQSAMVQFVRNSIPS
+5067 PQLTTVLFVRNKLPV
-5082 VNAVRIEVQY
+5082 VNPALIEVHY

-5097 GRSLGAGYDVTVHGD
+5097 GRGLGAGYDVTVH
-5112 AVADE
+5112 AEAISDE
-5117 QPPFSLTF
+5117 QPPFLVTL
-5125 GRDNNQ
+5125 GRDNNW
-5131 DGEFDA
+5131 DGSFDA
-5137 QFGGGSFTP
+5137 YFGTWSIAEGTDALLRLGGDNP
-5146 GSDAVFRLAGDGPL
+5146 A
-5160 PGDRLLVQVE
+5160 PGDRLLLQVE
-5170 DSHASERMWKRV
+5170 DSHPTERMWKRIV
-5182 ELGALPPD
+5182 IGPLPTD
-5190 NYGPPTIDAGK
+5190 NYAPIVDSSRIHLTWVGEVLHLVGDAE
-5201 VSFRWTG
+5201 
-5208 GVMHMVGSAQA
+5208 A

-5224 TPISLLATNSRT
+5224 APISLVFNIQERPDETYGLSIGDGQAFDIEVSANEGEHFTLNATDNHTPALTTTVTDLGPVPGRT
-5236 NGSTSGQALADG
+5236 NTAPSVAL
-5248 SFDLTVEGAEG
+5248 S
-5259 DVFLLRAT
+5259 
-5267 DGHTSPLSAEAS
+5267 
-5279 IGPVGT
+5279 
-5285 NTPPA
+5285 
-5290 FSVGRIHYSWISQA
+5290 RIHYSWVSQA

-5310 DPQAVTDVDTPIS
+5310 DPQAVADVDTPIS

-5346 MAIEGLPG
+5346 MAIEGQPG
-5354 HEFSLKATDSHPQ
+5354 QEFWLKATDSHPQ

-5373 PIGPVPERVNT
+5373 PIGPVPERVNQ

-5390 ARLHLTWVDSV
+5390 AKLHLDWVDGV

-5425 QTGAAVSGEAAAD
+5425 QTGAAVGGEAAAD
-5438 GSFDLEV
+5438 GSFDLEA
-5445 TGEPGEVFRLKAT
+5445 TGEPGHVLRLRAT
-5458 DSHAQPESEDVEAG
+5458 DSHAQPEFEDVEAG
-5472 SVPDRPD
+5472 TVPERPN

-5485 PDRISFAKIGGALYL
+5485 QDRIGFAKVGGALHL
-5500 VGHQQAVVDPDQ
+5500 VGQPQAVVDQDQ
-5512 PVMLVARNDVTLAE
+5512 PVILVAKNDVTQVE
-5526 YPGQAEADGSFSIPI
+5526 YPGQADADGSFSIPI
-5541 QGEGGQAFT
+5541 QGDGGQEFT
-5550 LRATDSQEPALWS
+5550 LRATDSHVPALSS
-5563 EVSVGTVPWPNTE
+5563 EVVVGTVPWPNTE
-5576 PDIDPGLIHLEWVN
+5576 PDINPGLVHLEWVN

-5599 DAVLDPDAPIQLV
+5599 DAVVDPDAPIQLV
-5612 ARNEDSQI
+5612 ARNEDSQS
-5620 TFNGQVAAEG
+5620 TFNGYVAAEG
-5630 AFDLVV
+5630 TFDLVV

-5674 VDRAKVRFVH
+5674 VDRSKVHFVH

-5696 GAVVDLDWPVHVE
+5696 DTVVDPDWPVHVE
-5709 LFDET
+5709 FIDET
-5714 QVGVYVDIWI
+5714 QVGVYIDIWI
-5724 DSIEAFEVAV
+5724 ESSEAFEVAV

-5764 PVPNDSAPQIDTTR
+5764 PTPNDSAPQIDTTR
-5778 MHLAWDSD
+5778 MHLIWDSE

-5808 GVDRFTQRAFA
+5808 GIDRFTQRAFP

-5850 PMSSEGDVGFVPDRP
+5850 PMSSEADVGFVPDRP
-5865 EGSPKVRLER
+5865 EGSPRVRLER
-5875 ISIVNAGANP
+5875 IRVLNNGAGSIEV
-5885 IQVVGEPGALDDPD
+5885 IGEPGALDDPD
-5899 RPLQV
+5899 QPLQV
-5904 VVSNTTVS
+5904 LVSNTTAS
-5912 GDVVGSAAEDGSFS
+5912 GEVVGSAAEDGSFT
-5926 LTVQAAAGDFLQLA
+5926 LTLGAAAGDLLHLV
-5940 VTDSQPLTTRA
+5940 VTDSQPLTTRV

-5962 TLRPGLV
+5962 MLRPGLV
-5969 YLHLLGAGFQ
+5969 YLHALGAGFQ

-5992 TVTVTVTAESGG
+5992 THTVTVTAESAG
-6004 AWTSAVLPDG
+6004 AWTSAMLPDG
-6014 SFRVSLPVMSHEQLS
+6014 SFRVSLPVMPHEQLS
-6029 VVARDADSDASN
+6029 VIARDANNDASN
-6041 EVRLEAWVGYDGW
+6041 ELRFEAWVGFDGW
-6054 YHLGM
+6054 YHRGM
-6059 NVAGHSVTKL
+6059 SVAGHTVTKL

-6075 ILDNGQTVTQLVGW
+6075 ILDNGQAVTQLVGW

-6105 DVVFNHRLYNPGPP
+6105 DVVFNHRLYNPGSP
-6119 EDLYRN
+6119 EDMYRN
-6125 LMALDQGSIVGWSQA
+6125 LMALDQGSIAGWSQA
-6140 GDPAARVKRTL
+6140 GDPGARTKRTL

-6166 DEVLV
+6166 DELLV

-6186 PVLDDTSLMLACGG
+6186 PVLDDSSLVLACGG

-6216 SAGPGGVVGVVT
+6216 VAGPDGVVGVVT

-6247 SLGTVDLD
+6247 SLGTVDLG
-6255 GLAVPTWATW
+6255 GLSGPTWATW
-6265 DSGSLILARAG
+6265 DSGNLILARAG

-6287 SGMQLF
+6287 SGMQLY
-6293 ASWQAQEGAPTAAN
+6293 ASWQPQEGVPTAAN

-6317 DSGKIVQVSL
+6317 DSGKIIQVSL
-6327 QDPISPLV
+6327 QDPASPLV
-6335 IGSSALSGPVVSMS
+6335 IGDSALSGAVVAMS
-6349 RDGQVQYVALQGE
+6349 RDGLSQYVAPQGE
-6362 LFRDEVSELPPS
+6362 LVRDEVSELPPS
-6374 VMPERVAWGHGTDG
+6374 VMPERVAWGHGTDA
-6388 QSQGRSWVTVAG
+6388 QSHGRSWVTVAG
-6400 GEGDQGWLFDA
+6400 GEGEQGWLFDA

-6418 ELESRIGLY
+6418 ELETHAGLF

-6441 IVGVSNSRVPSS
+6441 IVGVSYSRVPSS

-6470 LEYSL
+6470 LDYSL

-6484 CATNLATAAGS
+6484 CATNLATAGGS
-6495 ATEDLRVI
+6495 ATENLRVI
-6503 FTVTAASGQA
+6503 FTVTAASGQE
-6513 DATYGYAVEGS
+6513 DATYGYSVEGS
-6524 AETGVTTLPTN
+6524 TETGVATLPTN

-6541 FLYRNDIVVL
+6541 FLYGSDIVVL
-6551 DNGISGW
+6551 DDGISGW
-6558 ATHPDH
+6558 ATHPDQY
-6564 NGDQRAPTPIGG
+6564 GDQRAPTPIGG

-6584 TAPVSKGVLAQ
+6584 AAPVSKGVLTQ

-6610 VRLTPPTLVP
+6610 VRLTPPTVVP
-6620 GNIEITVLRNGQSAT
+6620 GDLGITVLRTGQSAM
-6635 DVLPNLAGAIVD
+6635 DVLPDLAGAIVD
-6647 LAADGEYIWLLTDQ
+6647 LAVDGEHLWLLTNQ
-6661 NGTYRVYRYHFS
+6661 GGTYRVYRYHFT

-6682 DHEVALAPGATPV
+6682 DQEVALAPGATPV
-6695 AIGLRQSD
+6695 ALGLRYSD

-6716 QGFGVE
+6716 QGFGVD
-6722 LRGDDLGFLSST
+6722 LRGEDLGFLSST

-6747 WLLLGDFGVAELEGP
+6747 WLLLGDHGIAELEGP
-6762 NASPAV
+6762 NASPSV